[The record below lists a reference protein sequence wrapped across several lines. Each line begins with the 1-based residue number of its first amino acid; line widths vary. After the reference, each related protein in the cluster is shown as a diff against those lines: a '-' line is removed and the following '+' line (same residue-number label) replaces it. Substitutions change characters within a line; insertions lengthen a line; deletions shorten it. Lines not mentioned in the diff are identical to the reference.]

1 MKAERRRGNMKNS
14 IMGIIYTGERDQQ
27 LRELTTVRA
36 VAAVPLCSRYRLI
49 DFPLS
54 SMVDS
59 GIRNVGVIMQ
69 RNYNSLM
76 DHLGS
81 GKEWDLHGKHT
92 GLQILPPFTTSENV
106 GLYAG
111 FLDAIRSNL
120 NYLRRSKEKYT
131 VITDTHMLYTT
142 RFDDMAAAHE
152 ASGADITLLYT
163 RDPGVRR
170 NGGGRYLS
178 MDENGVV
185 TQLEVD
191 PASPRL
197 DATYMEAFMMEREKL
212 IEMVDTA
219 VSRGQYHLTRDVLM
233 QAISTRSFK
242 VVGFECTGKVWHLD
256 SVQAYFEC
264 NMDLISPETRAGLFP
279 ADRPILTKLR
289 DEMPTRYFP
298 GATVKNSLLADGCVI
313 EGTVENCVLFRGVRI
328 AKGAVVRNSI
338 IMQDGVVS
346 EGAELDNCILDKQT
360 LVRPNSRLI
369 APRSYPI
376 VIAKQMTV

>member
-1 MKAERRRGNMKNS
+1 MKNS

-92 GLQILPPFTTSENV
+92 GLQILPPFTTNENV

-264 NMDLISPETRAGLFP
+264 NMDLLSPETRAALFP

>member
-1 MKAERRRGNMKNS
+1 MKNS

-264 NMDLISPETRAGLFP
+264 NMDLLSPETRAALFL

>member
-1 MKAERRRGNMKNS
+1 MKNS

-54 SMVDS
+54 SLVDT
-59 GIRNVGVIMQ
+59 GVRNVGVIMQ
-69 RNYNSLM
+69 RNYNSLI

-81 GKEWDLHGKHT
+81 GKEWDLHGKRT
-92 GLQILPPFTTSENV
+92 GLVFLPPFTTNEAV

-120 NYLRRSKEKYT
+120 NYLRRSKEKY
-131 VITDTHMLYTT
+131 VVVTDTHMLYTA

-163 RDPGVRR
+163 RDEGVKRK
-170 NGGGRYLS
+170 GGGRYITV
-178 MDENGVV
+178 DESGLV

-191 PASPRL
+191 PSSPRL
-197 DATYMEAFMMEREKL
+197 EATYMEAFMMERERL

-219 VSRGQYHLTRDVLM
+219 VSRGLYHLTRDVLM
-233 QAISTRSFK
+233 QAISTRSMK
-242 VVGFECTGKVWHLD
+242 VCGFECTGKVWNLD
-256 SVQAYFEC
+256 SVQAYFNC
-264 NMDLISPETRAGLFP
+264 NMDLLSPEMRANLFP

-298 GATVKNSLLADGCVI
+298 GASVKNSLLADGCVI

-328 AKGAVVRNSI
+328 GKGAVVRNSI

-360 LVRPNSRLI
+360 VVRPKSRLI

-376 VIAKQMTV
+376 VIAKKMTV

>member
-1 MKAERRRGNMKNS
+1 MKNS

-36 VAAVPLCSRYRLI
+36 VAAVPLCARYRLI

-92 GLQILPPFTTSENV
+92 GLQILPPFTTNENV

-233 QAISTRSFK
+233 QAISSRSRK
-242 VVGFECTGKVWHLD
+242 VCGFECTGKVWHLD

-298 GATVKNSLLADGCVI
+298 GAKVKNSLLADGCVI

-360 LVRPNSRLI
+360 MVRPNSRLI